1 MKYSLKE
8 RLDIGKR
15 IYLGELT
22 LATAAYAYDIN
33 MYTARDYLRMYKAS
47 AQLTTYDGQD
57 EPPFEAKRNAD
68 ASLISIN
75 NLRASVSSDA
85 DTVPN
90 TYPSLNLHKSTSN
103 QGNASATEAKLDLA
117 HLRHMTKEELIAE
130 VIKAKEE
137 NLQRQG

>member
-1 MKYSLKE
+1 MKYTLIE
-8 RLDIGKR
+8 RLNIGRR

-47 AQLTTYDGQD
+47 AQITTYDGQD
-57 EPPFEAKRNAD
+57 EPTIDME
-68 ASLISIN
+68 
-75 NLRASVSSDA
+75 
-85 DTVPN
+85 
-90 TYPSLNLHKSTSN
+90 
-103 QGNASATEAKLDLA
+103 
-117 HLRHMTKEELIAE
+117 HLGHMTKEELIAE

>member
-1 MKYSLKE
+1 MKYTPKE
-8 RLDIGKR
+8 RLDIGRR

-47 AQLTTYDGQD
+47 AQLTTYDRQD
-57 EPPFEAKRNAD
+57 
-68 ASLISIN
+68 
-75 NLRASVSSDA
+75 
-85 DTVPN
+85 
-90 TYPSLNLHKSTSN
+90 KSTIDM
-103 QGNASATEAKLDLA
+103 E

>member
-1 MKYSLKE
+1 MKYTPKE

-47 AQLTTYDGQD
+47 AQLSTYDRQD
-57 EPPFEAKRNAD
+57 ESMFDTREKPNLSINVGTSIDLNPNQSAD
-68 ASLISIN
+68 ASLNQNRIIRNSGG
-75 NLRASVSSDA
+75 ASDC
-85 DTVPN
+85 
-90 TYPSLNLHKSTSN
+90 
-103 QGNASATEAKLDLA
+103 KLDLTR
-117 HLRHMTKEELIAE
+117 LKHMTKEELIAE

>member
-1 MKYSLKE
+1 MKYTLIE
-8 RLDIGKR
+8 RLNIGRR

-47 AQLTTYDGQD
+47 AQLSTYDRQD
-57 EPPFEAKRNAD
+57 ESMFDTREKPNLSINVGTSIDLNPNQSAD
-68 ASLISIN
+68 ASLNQNRIIRNSGG
-75 NLRASVSSDA
+75 ASDC
-85 DTVPN
+85 
-90 TYPSLNLHKSTSN
+90 
-103 QGNASATEAKLDLA
+103 KLDLTR
-117 HLRHMTKEELIAE
+117 LKHMTKEELIAE

>member
-1 MKYSLKE
+1 MKYTLKE
-8 RLDIGKR
+8 RLDIGRR

-47 AQLTTYDGQD
+47 AQLSTYDRQD
-57 EPPFEAKRNAD
+57 ESMFDTREKPNLSINVGTSIDLNPNQSAD
-68 ASLISIN
+68 ASLNQNRIIRNSGG
-75 NLRASVSSDA
+75 ASDC
-85 DTVPN
+85 
-90 TYPSLNLHKSTSN
+90 
-103 QGNASATEAKLDLA
+103 KLDLTR
-117 HLRHMTKEELIAE
+117 LKHMTKEELIAK